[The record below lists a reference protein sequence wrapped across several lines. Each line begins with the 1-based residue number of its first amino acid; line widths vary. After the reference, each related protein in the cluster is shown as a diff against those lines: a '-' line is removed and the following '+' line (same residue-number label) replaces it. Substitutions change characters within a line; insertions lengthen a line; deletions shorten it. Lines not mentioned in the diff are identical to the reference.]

1 MADSHTAFFYGT
13 LMHPKVLK
21 SVIHNDGAHL
31 ELCPAVLLEH
41 TRHEVKLCEYPGV
54 IPISKGLKILN
65 RSLTQEERSVR
76 GTLVKGLTA
85 QDMDFLD
92 AFESDEYIRRKVQ
105 VHPLGP
111 FTKVSA
117 ETVDGDLVPE
127 NPPALPEISKL
138 LELAVDAETY
148 IYCDETNLN
157 SDLWSFKDFVK
168 NNAWKWYGGTR

>member
-1 MADSHTAFFYGT
+1 M
-13 LMHPKVLK
+13 
-21 SVIHNDGAHL
+21 
-31 ELCPAVLLEH
+31 
-41 TRHEVKLCEYPGV
+41 
-54 IPISKGLKILN
+54 
-65 RSLTQEERSVR
+65 
-76 GTLVKGLTA
+76 
-85 QDMDFLD
+85 
-92 AFESDEYIRRKVQ
+92 Q